1 MNMLSHVI
9 ICQYVEIRKQP
20 FMSKMKICVKKS
32 FQEYISVINTSGILV
47 TQDILKKWKIKSKI
61 ISNKQLGVITQTK
74 TEKKYFLNIDI
85 NICNSKSS
93 IFC

>member
-1 MNMLSHVI
+1 
-9 ICQYVEIRKQP
+9 
-20 FMSKMKICVKKS
+20 MSKMKICVKKS

-93 IFC
+93 TFC